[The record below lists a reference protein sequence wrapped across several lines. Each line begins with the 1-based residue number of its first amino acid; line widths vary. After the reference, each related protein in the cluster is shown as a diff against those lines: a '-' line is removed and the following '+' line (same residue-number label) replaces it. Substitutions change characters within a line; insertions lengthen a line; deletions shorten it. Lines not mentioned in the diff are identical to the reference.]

1 VLQVGSRKTKNVV
14 VNVLCHFAVIVIMVI
29 TVFPLFWM
37 FMTSIKMEHDI
48 LTLPP
53 TLLFEPTL
61 KHYYFVFERSK
72 FIPGLINSLTVVCAT
87 IAVTIPISMLAAYSF
102 ARFNVGGG
110 HLQFYILT
118 VRMFPPIAAIIPFFV
133 IFRNVGLLDNVLS
146 LVILNA
152 LFNSPF
158 TIWLLYGF
166 FREIPLDL
174 EEAAMIEGAT
184 RFGAFRE
191 IVLPLIAPALA
202 VAAIFTCLFTWN
214 EFLFAFILTRSEAI
228 TVTRV
233 VAGFWTERGILWGP
247 LSAAAS
253 LCVVPMFIFAMLV
266 QRYIVRGL
274 TFGAVK

>member
-1 VLQVGSRKTKNVV
+1 MVYISRKIKNAVG
-14 VNVLCHFAVIVIMVI
+14 NALCHFAVIIVSLI
-29 TVFPLFWM
+29 TIFPLAWM
-37 FMTSIKMEHDI
+37 FMTSIKMEYDI

-53 TLLFEPTL
+53 KFLFEPTFDNYL
-61 KHYYFVFERSK
+61 FVFERSK
-72 FIPGLINSLTVVCAT
+72 FIPGLINSLTVVLAT
-87 IAVTIPISMLAAYSF
+87 IAITIPISTLAAYSF

-110 HLQFYILT
+110 HLQFYVLT
-118 VRMFPPIAAIIPFFV
+118 VRMFPPIAAIVPFFV
-133 IFRNVGLLDNVLS
+133 IFRNMGLLDNVLA
-146 LVILNA
+146 LILLNT
-152 LFNSPF
+152 LFNLPF

-166 FREIPLDL
+166 FREIPQDL
-174 EEAAMIEGAT
+174 EEAATIEGST
-184 RFGAFRE
+184 RFEAFRE

-233 VAGFWTERGILWGP
+233 VSGFWTERGMLWGP

-253 LCVVPMFIFAMLV
+253 LCVIPMFIFAMLV

>member
-1 VLQVGSRKTKNVV
+1 MVQISRKTKNVV
-14 VNVLCHFAVIVIMVI
+14 GNVLCYFAVIIVSLVTI
-29 TVFPLFWM
+29 FPLAWM
-37 FMTSIKMEHDI
+37 FITSIKMELDV

-53 TLLFEPTL
+53 KLLFEPTFENYL
-61 KHYYFVFERSK
+61 FVFERSK
-72 FIPGLINSLTVVCAT
+72 FTQGLINSLTVVFAA
-87 IAVTIPISMLAAYSF
+87 IAITLPISMLAAYSF

-118 VRMFPPIAAIIPFFV
+118 VRMFPPIAAVVPFFV
-133 IFRNVGLLDNVLS
+133 IFRNMGLLDTVFS
-146 LVILNA
+146 LIILNT
-152 LFNSPF
+152 LFNLPF
-158 TIWLLYGF
+158 SIWLLYGF

-184 RFGAFRE
+184 RFAAFRE

-247 LSAAAS
+247 LSAAAT
-253 LCVVPMFIFAMLV
+253 LCVIPMFLFALLI

-274 TFGAVK
+274 AFGAVK